1 MKGWH
6 IFSHSISLV
15 WRNMYQALQIGLV
28 PVVILVG
35 LVTLL
40 VPQIGMEMGTTLRND
55 ALKDAVQ
62 SGQISLFPIFLIVLL
77 WVLITIWVFVSWHRY
92 VLMEE
97 YPKGWIP
104 AFRTDRILS
113 YVGHGLKLMLLM
125 FCISVLVVLLV
136 VVTGGIAFVL
146 FLAVAVIIYRFVA
159 IFPAAAIG
167 EPLTLREAWNATKGS
182 TGSIIVML
190 LLFFVLQLV
199 LSGAIAAM
207 QSIAPILG
215 LASQMTVTL
224 FMSLVNVSV
233 MTTFYGH
240 YVQGRPIG

>member
-55 ALKDAVQ
+55 GLKEAVQ
-62 SGQISLFPIFLIVLL
+62 SEQISLFPFFLIILL
-77 WVLITIWVFVSWHRY
+77 WALITIWVFVSWHRY

-104 AFRTDRILS
+104 TFRTDRILS
-113 YVGHGLKLMLLM
+113 YIGNGLKLMLLM
-125 FCISVLVVLLV
+125 FCISVLVVLLA

-146 FLAVAVIIYRFVA
+146 ILAVAVISYRFVA

-167 EPLTLREAWNATKGS
+167 EPMTLREAWNATKGS

-215 LASQMTVTL
+215 LASQMTVAL
-224 FMSLVNVSV
+224 FMTLVNVSV

>member
-6 IFSHSISLV
+6 IFSHSINLV

-40 VPQIGMEMGTTLRND
+40 VPRIGLEMGTTLRNE
-55 ALKDAVQ
+55 ALKDAVE

-77 WVLITIWVFVSWHRY
+77 WILITIWIFVSWHRY

-104 AFRTDRILS
+104 AFRMDRILS
-113 YVGHGLKLMLLM
+113 YIGHGLKLLLAM
-125 FCISVLVVLLV
+125 FGISVLIVLLSV
-136 VVTGGIAFVL
+136 ATGGIAFVL
-146 FLAVAVIIYRFVA
+146 ILAVAVIIYRFVA
-159 IFPAAAIG
+159 ILPAAAIG
-167 EPLTLREAWNATKGS
+167 EPLTLREAWNATRGS